1 MDGLHEDLNLVVKKP
16 YVDMSI
22 ETKGRDEK
30 VCCEWVWL
38 VVSGCDLL

>member
-22 ETKGRDEK
+22 KTEGREERVS
-30 VCCEWVWL
+30 VCVCVCIL
-38 VVSGCDLL
+38 